1 MSKRAHNDRVITP
14 PNGQAAPSSSTSPV
28 TPPSSAPAPPSA
40 SAPTPPSPQPTG
52 RLFDAFDGA
61 GLELLPAR
69 SGGDRDLPGQLPDAG
84 RGGFPAALAAALP
97 GRRAVLLGGLGGA
110 AFILAACTPSPGA
123 ASSGTGGG
131 AASTEST
138 GAPGAGPDAASSGNA
153 AGPGTP
159 AGPGNTTTPGSA
171 GGSATGPASAEATET
186 LATTAK
192 QPLSVLGKQVSGKLY
207 LPTTTGYSTARLV
220 ENPRYDA
227 ARPLAVLQPKNAKDV
242 STALAFA
249 ADNGVPLALRAGGHS
264 YPGYSAGGAPGTGVK
279 PSLVIDSRSLNSIS
293 FSGTTVTVG
302 SGVALAQLYAALAAR
317 GRALPGGSCAT
328 VGITGLTLG
337 GGVGVMTRAHGLT
350 ADSLTSARVVTA
362 DGRVRTVDARHEPEL
377 FWALRGGG
385 GGHLGVVTRLSFST
399 VAAPTVK
406 SFYLQWPSAS
416 AKSVLQAWQ
425 AWAPTADRRLWSTL
439 KILAGSSH
447 PSGPTLLVAGTWLGP
462 GDPPLAGLL
471 GHTPKPSI
479 HTTRSR
485 SFGAAMA
492 GYAGCATIPAA
503 QCHTGAGGKLS
514 REAFAATS
522 HVAYTALG
530 SAGISALLARVGAAR
545 NSGLIEAGI
554 SIDALG
560 GKVSDVAAG
569 ATAFVHRK
577 ALATVQ
583 YTATYRGNGAAKAQA
598 FVSATRAAMTPFWGQ
613 HAYVNYADGSI
624 KNPAAAY
631 FGANA
636 PRLARASKSYDPH
649 GLFTQPQGY

>member
-1 MSKRAHNDRVITP
+1 MITP
-14 PNGQAAPSSSTSPV
+14 ENGQAAPSPITAPSP
-28 TPPSSAPAPPSA
+28 APAP
-40 SAPTPPSPQPTG
+40 APAPPQPTG
-52 RLFDAFDGA
+52 RLFDAFNDA
-61 GLELLPAR
+61 GPEPFRAR
-69 SGGDRDLPGQLPDAG
+69 FGGDQGLPGQAPDAWPSD
-84 RGGFPAALAAALP
+84 FPAALPRTFAGTVPAALPATLP

-110 AFILAACTPSPGA
+110 AFLLAACTPSPGA

-131 AASTEST
+131 TASTAPT
-138 GAPGAGPDAASSGNA
+138 GAPGSGPDAASSGNA
-153 AGPGTP
+153 AGTP
-159 AGPGNTTTPGSA
+159 ATPGSTG
-171 GGSATGPASAEATET
+171 GGSATGSASAEATET
-186 LATTAK
+186 LATSGK
-192 QPLSVLGKQVSGKLY
+192 QPLSALGKKVSGKLY
-207 LPTTTGYSTARLV
+207 LPTTPGYSTARLV

-227 ARPLAVLQPKNAKDV
+227 ARPLGVLQPKNAKDV

-337 GGVGVMTRAHGLT
+337 GGVGVMTRARGLT
-350 ADSLTSARVVTA
+350 ADSLTSAQVVTA
-362 DGRVRTVDARHEPEL
+362 DGRVRTADSRHEPEL

-416 AKSVLQAWQ
+416 ARSVLQAWQ

-522 HVAYTALG
+522 HVAYSALG
-530 SAGISALLARVGAAR
+530 GAGISALLARVSAAR

-560 GKVSDVAAG
+560 GKVSDVAPG
-569 ATAFVHRK
+569 ATAFVHRR

-613 HAYVNYADGSI
+613 HAYVNYADASI

-649 GLFTQPQGY
+649 GLFSQPQGY